1 MAKAQDSSGELIAG
15 RYRLLDVFLREE
27 GRALW
32 HGEDTAFGRPVV
44 LTSSRAAGQGGEEP
58 PEPAADRIL
67 RTAKIL
73 GPACHGGV
81 AAVLEV
87 VEEPG
92 FVWTV
97 TERPQ
102 GAPLSELLLHG
113 PVDHVRAAA
122 IGLGVLDVLTAAHHE
137 GVTHG
142 ELGPSQVWSDEHG
155 RVTVTGFGMTASADA
170 PRVTAPSYASPEQAR
185 GEAGGPPADLWALG
199 AMMYAMV
206 EGRPVVQ
213 DRGEA
218 EATLR
223 AVERLPVRAPRDA
236 GPLAPAI
243 LGLLRWD
250 PVERVPEAVVR
261 ESLTRILRQN
271 LEDTTPPE
279 PLPDLLGP
287 TGDHRGRDAEDEGP
301 GRPVRPRGGMPLS
314 RPVLLGAAVAV
325 TVAGALVFASMSG
338 RSDGGDTA
346 ASGTAPSRSAG
357 GVPSGAPSA
366 GGAPAERT
374 PTASAKPSP
383 SPTPSAS
390 ATAGAALPP
399 GFSLYRAPQGFSV
412 ALPQGWKPVET
423 QSSDDLAYRVTFG
436 ASGDARTLAV
446 TYSTQLGPDPVAVW
460 SDLEP
465 NLRAVST
472 GYERVG
478 AIRPVTYHGMKGA
491 DMEWYSVVGGVRV
504 RTLGRGFLIGDHRG
518 FSLRWTT
525 PADDWDSAADRQ
537 ALKAVLDSFRT
548 GAE

>member
-1 MAKAQDSSGELIAG
+1 MAKAQDSAGELIAG

-27 GRALW
+27 GRELW

-44 LTSSRAAGQGGEEP
+44 VTRSRAAGHRGEEP

-67 RTAKIL
+67 RTAKVL
-73 GPACHGGV
+73 GPACRGGV
-81 AAVLEV
+81 AAVLDV
-87 VEEPG
+87 TEEPG

-97 TERPQ
+97 TERPP
-102 GAPLSELLLHG
+102 GAPLSELLQHG
-113 PVDHVRAAA
+113 PVDHVLAAA
-122 IGLGVLDVLTAAHHE
+122 VGLGVLDVLTAAHLE

-142 ELGPSQVWSDEHG
+142 ELGPSQVWSDERG
-155 RVTVTGFGMTASADA
+155 RVTVTGFGLTASADA
-170 PRVTAPSYASPEQAR
+170 PRLTAPSYASPEQAR
-185 GEAGGPPADLWALG
+185 GEGAAPAADLWALG
-199 AMMYAMV
+199 ALMYALV
-206 EGRPVVQ
+206 EGRPVVR

-223 AVERLPVRAPRDA
+223 AVERLPVRAPRSA
-236 GPLAPAI
+236 GPVAPAI

-261 ESLTRILRQN
+261 ESLTRVLRQN
-271 LEDTTPPE
+271 FEEVTPPE
-279 PLPDLLGP
+279 PLPDLFDP
-287 TGDHRGRDAEDEGP
+287 AGDHQPRGAEDDGAR
-301 GRPVRPRGGMPLS
+301 GTGHASKGLPVS
-314 RPVLLGAAVAV
+314 RPVLLGAALVV
-325 TVAGALVFASMSG
+325 TVAGALVFASLG
-338 RSDGGDTA
+338 GGLDGDDAA
-346 ASGTAPSRSAG
+346 ASGAAPSRTAA
-357 GVPSGAPSA
+357 GAPSA
-366 GGAPAERT
+366 APTAAGTPSGRT

-383 SPTPSAS
+383 SPSAS
-390 ATAGAALPP
+390 ATAGTALPS
-399 GFSLYRAPQGFSV
+399 GFSVYRAPQGFSV
-412 ALPQGWKPVET
+412 ALPKGWKPVET

-460 SDLEP
+460 SALEP

-525 PADDWDSAADRQ
+525 PADEWDSAADRQ
-537 ALKAVLDSFRT
+537 ALKVFLDSFRT
-548 GAE
+548 GTE